1 MSVDTLDK
9 KPTGEALDAM
19 AAMLPHMEA
28 LLHDAEYCAI
38 KERVKREGEKL
49 TISDIMGDAFDA
61 VAVKNRPALY
71 GIVAAVTGKTAEE
84 IDAQPIEETLATF
97 RGAMGSQ
104 VLDFFSF
111 CARMAVRL

>member
-1 MSVDTLDK
+1 MDTDMLNK
-9 KPTGEALDAM
+9 KPTGVALDAM
-19 AAMLPHMEA
+19 AAMLPHLEA
-28 LLHDAEYCAI
+28 ILYDADYRAL
-38 KERVKREGEKL
+38 KDRVQQEGEKL
-49 TISDIMGDAFDA
+49 TISDIMGGAFS
-61 VAVKNRPALY
+61 VLAVKNRPALY

>member
-1 MSVDTLDK
+1 
-9 KPTGEALDAM
+9 M

-28 LLHDAEYCAI
+28 LLNDAEYCAL
-38 KERVKREGEKL
+38 KDRVQREGAQL
-49 TISDIMGDAFDA
+49 TISDIMGDAFSA
-61 VAVKNRPALY
+61 VAVKNRPELY

>member
-1 MSVDTLDK
+1 MNAG
-9 KPTGEALDAM
+9 KPTGIALDEM
-19 AAMLPHMEA
+19 AAMLPHMA
-28 LLHDAEYCAI
+28 TLLHSADYRAL
-38 KERVKREGEKL
+38 KERVLREGANL
-49 TISDIMGDAFDA
+49 TVSDIMGDAFSA

-84 IDAQPIEETLATF
+84 IDAQPVEETLDAF

-111 CARMAVRL
+111 CARLAVRL

>member
-1 MSVDTLDK
+1 MDTDMLNK
-9 KPTGEALDAM
+9 KPTGVALDAM
-19 AAMLPHMEA
+19 AAMLPHVEA
-28 LLHDAEYCAI
+28 ILHDADYRAL
-38 KERVKREGEKL
+38 KDRVQQEGAQL
-49 TISDIMGDAFDA
+49 TISDILNDAFYA

-84 IDAQPIEETLATF
+84 IDVQPIEETLATF

-111 CARMAVRL
+111 CARLAVRL